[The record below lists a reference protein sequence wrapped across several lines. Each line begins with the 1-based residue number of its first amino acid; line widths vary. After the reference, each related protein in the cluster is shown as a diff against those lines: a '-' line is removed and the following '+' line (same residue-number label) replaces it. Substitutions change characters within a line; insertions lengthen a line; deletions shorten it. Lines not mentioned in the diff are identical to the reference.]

1 MELSIANVHD
11 VIFNP
16 GVVNDEGVIEATIG
30 VDVLTDDAKGTA
42 SVAVQTLKHTP
53 DGDYEFAVV
62 ERTIARTNISVGKS
76 VAVAWLLGGETTQAF
91 PIVEFDM
98 TLYETTA
105 KSISHGRLGDLT
117 TAFDR
122 WSQVMP
128 QLLRQHTTPSWRTLD
143 RSTISWTIEKADVD
157 DDCMRAIFTL
167 HKMQS
172 WIDHDG
178 KLATPWGSIN
188 CAEQPPV
195 IVEGSVLDRIISQQ
209 QRDGRAV
216 TISNDT
222 WFKGLKMPSFDHDRV
237 RRILAAQRVLI
248 EVPLA
253 A

>member
-1 MELSIANVHD
+1 MELSISNVHD
-11 VIFNP
+11 VLFNP
-16 GVVNDEGVIEATIG
+16 GVVNDEGVIEETIG
-30 VDVLTDDAKGTA
+30 VDVCGDAGEF
-42 SVAVQTLKHTP
+42 AVQTLKHMP

-62 ERTIARTNISVGKS
+62 ERSLTRTHLSVGKS
-76 VAVAWLLGGETTQAF
+76 VAIGWLLAGEAPQAF

-105 KSISHGRLGDLT
+105 KSIGRDGRLRDGQG
-117 TAFDR
+117 AFDR

-128 QLLRQHTTPSWRTLD
+128 KLLVQHTTPTWRTFD

-157 DDCMRAIFTL
+157 DDGMRAIFTL

-195 IVEGSVLDRIISQQ
+195 IVPDSELDRIISQQ
-209 QRDGRAV
+209 QRDGRAR
-216 TISNDT
+216 TIPNAV
-222 WFKGLKMPSFDHDRV
+222 WIEGLKMPSFDHDRV
-237 RRILAAQRVLI
+237 RRILAAQRVLV
-248 EVPLA
+248 EVPLVT
-253 A
+253 